1 MCVSIKT
8 IYQTA
13 ITIQDYQLTLYKTD
27 HGLALITTTMDQP
40 DNFAENWL
48 TKTFENYQLVQAQ
61 DLFELEQAQFETYFD
76 GDSTAFDF
84 PIDLYGTSFQKTVWR
99 QLQQVPYGE
108 TWSYSELASSINR
121 PEAVRAV
128 SRAIGQNPLL
138 IVVPCHRV
146 IGKNKKLTG
155 FRSGLALKQT
165 LINLETKQDK

>member
-1 MCVSIKT
+1 MSRKT
-8 IYQTA
+8 IYQTT

-27 HGLALITTTMDQP
+27 RGLVLVTTMMDQP

-48 TKTFENYQLVQAQ
+48 TKTFNNYQLVQ
-61 DLFELEQAQFETYFD
+61 DKHLFDTERNQLSAYLNAET
-76 GDSTAFDF
+76 STFDF

-99 QLQQVPYGE
+99 KLQQVPYGE
-108 TWSYSELASSINR
+108 TWSYSELANAIGR

-155 FRSGLALKQT
+155 FRSGLALKQA
-165 LINLETKQDK
+165 LINLESK